1 MNTAMKSVHLM
12 LLHFNFSKTGVDMAR
27 KKGQLIEL
35 EKIRGAKW
43 VDLCLR
49 VASAKAT
56 GKDLSSEKLSQCKMI
71 QFTKAVDSPDLW
83 SKYKLGYAQ
92 PEVTTVKAVQF
103 DLPGTAEIW
112 LMGPYGLPLWTVLA
126 GNAKENSH
134 VPSKLLDVELH
145 DEVRRPLW
153 SLLARNAFSS
163 MSLLE
168 KVQALL
174 EVSVSPSVWSRPSAV
189 TRSFDEWEREDAE
202 DESYVGAPEIDFRFA
217 PRDKHFLT
225 LQELVQKT
233 PNVFA
238 ESYAYDSHKVR
249 KSKHRFGRAEKRVFE
264 PKRLLAIIAVVVLL
278 ARDKTN
284 AEIQTYIVNGIR
296 QAVSDHF
303 GRDVAAYISAENNDF
318 DGLLPEIKAGQ
329 PG

>member
-1 MNTAMKSVHLM
+1 
-12 LLHFNFSKTGVDMAR
+12 MAR

-134 VPSKLLDVELH
+134 VPSKLLDAELH

-153 SLLARNAFSS
+153 SLLARQPFST
-163 MSLLE
+163 MPLLE

-174 EVSVSPSVWSRPSAV
+174 EVSVSSGVWSRPGAV
-189 TRSFDEWEREDAE
+189 NRSFDEWEREDAE
-202 DESYVGAPEIDFRFA
+202 DENYVGVPEIDFRFA

-225 LQELVQKT
+225 LQELIQKT

-238 ESYAYDSHKVR
+238 ESYANDSHKVR
-249 KSKHRFGRAEKRVFE
+249 KSKYRFGRGEKRIFE

-278 ARDKTN
+278 ARDKKN

-296 QAVSDHF
+296 EAVSDKF
-303 GRDVAAYISAENNDF
+303 GRDVAAYISAENNVF
-318 DGLLPEIKAGQ
+318 DGLLPEMKAENSN
-329 PG
+329 